1 MPQLSL
7 YVTIVKNRKEGSLRK
22 KITFKMG
29 YQQNYGENWTSLFWR
44 MFWLF
49 VSVCDSSFDR
59 PEQPQIEISVSL

>member
-29 YQQNYGENWTSLFWR
+29 YQQNYGEN
-44 MFWLF
+44 
-49 VSVCDSSFDR
+49 
-59 PEQPQIEISVSL
+59 